1 MCGCASGVIKMY
13 YVKNLKD
20 HKLEDIK
27 MFFECRKFDS
37 QGEIK
42 STEQII
48 TSLDLKNKNK
58 VLEKVN

>member
-1 MCGCASGVIKMY
+1 MY

-48 TSLDLKNKNK
+48 ASLDLKNKNK
-58 VLEKVN
+58 LLEKVN